1 MRYLGLDLGT
11 KTLGIAI
18 SDKTGLIASSYKTIK
33 YEDQK
38 SLLKETKSI
47 IEEEKIEKVILG
59 LPLNMNN
66 TGGESVKRTKEF
78 KENLETLINV
88 PIDFQDE
95 RLSTIAAERVL
106 IDADLSRKKR
116 KEVIDQLAAVVIL
129 QNYLDKE
136 NM

>member
-11 KTLGIAI
+11 KTLGISI
-18 SDKTGLIASSYKTIK
+18 SDKTGLIASPYKTIN
-33 YEDQK
+33 YDDQET
-38 SLLKETKSI
+38 LLNETKDI
-47 IEEEKIEKVILG
+47 IETEKIEKIILG

-66 TGGESVKRTKEF
+66 TEGESVRRTKEF
-78 KENLETLINV
+78 KEKLETLINV

-95 RLSTIAAERVL
+95 RLSTSAAERVL

-116 KEVIDQLAAVVIL
+116 KKVIDKLAAVVIL